1 MSARPTVRGYAAA
14 LALGVVV
21 TSAAVTGTLAL
32 VPLAVV
38 VGVPLVAAPW
48 LAHRRAHR
56 ALEVVEIHAHADPAT
71 VEVGSAMA
79 IVFSVTNRARR
90 GPASPRLGL
99 PPADD
104 RWQIRGTR
112 TVEPHQ
118 HLRLAPPLS
127 KLVAL
132 PTPEPG
138 ATQSYRL
145 PVPTGRRGV
154 FELPPS
160 RCWAHDPLGLFG
172 SPGPQTPAVHAVV
185 HPVPVDPGQPI
196 AGLGPARSGEVPDPV
211 RSSGGS
217 GLGDLEG
224 IRPYVIGD
232 RLSLLH
238 WPARARYG
246 TWFVRHF
253 GSDGV
258 AAVPLV
264 LDDRAGVHRKAD
276 FERLVSTMLW
286 VLQQALDSGRPVVFL
301 TLSGRSFSLEP
312 NQQGRAHAQLI
323 LAELQPSSAR
333 SGRVPSVAR
342 GSVVLTTQTGAQR
355 LAPSLGLAADDAG
368 GSGAVPVL
376 SSGPVVVV

>member
-1 MSARPTVRGYAAA
+1 MRARPTVRGYVAA

-21 TSAAVTGTLAL
+21 TSAAVTGTPAL

-38 VGVPLVAAPW
+38 VGVPLVSAPW
-48 LAHRRAHR
+48 LAQRRAQR
-56 ALEVVEIHAHADPAT
+56 ALETVEIHGHADPAT
-71 VEVGSAMA
+71 VDVGSAMA
-79 IVFSVTNRARR
+79 IVLSVTNRALG
-90 GPASPRLGL
+90 GPASPGLGL
-99 PPADD
+99 PPAQD

-112 TVEPHQ
+112 TVESHQ

-138 ATQSYRL
+138 TTQSHRL

-160 RCWAHDPLGLFG
+160 RCWAHDPLSLFG
-172 SPGPQTPAVHAVV
+172 SPGPLTPAVHAVV

-196 AGLGPARSGEVPDPV
+196 AGLGPARSGEVPDLV

-224 IRPYVIGD
+224 IRPYVVGD

-246 TWFVRHF
+246 AWFVRHF

-276 FERLVSTMLW
+276 FERLVSTMMW
-286 VLQQALDSGRPVVFL
+286 ILQQAMDSGRPVLFL

-312 NQQGRAHAQLI
+312 NERGRAHAQLI
-323 LAELQPSSAR
+323 LAELQPSSSR
-333 SGRVPSVAR
+333 SGRVHSAAR
-342 GSVVLTTQTGAQR
+342 GSVVLTTRTGAQR
-355 LAPSLGLAADDAG
+355 LAPWLGHAVDHAG
-368 GSGAVPVL
+368 ASGTVPVL
-376 SSGPVVVV
+376 SSGTVLVV

>member
-1 MSARPTVRGYAAA
+1 
-14 LALGVVV
+14 
-21 TSAAVTGTLAL
+21 
-32 VPLAVV
+32 
-38 VGVPLVAAPW
+38 
-48 LAHRRAHR
+48 
-56 ALEVVEIHAHADPAT
+56 
-71 VEVGSAMA
+71 
-79 IVFSVTNRARR
+79 
-90 GPASPRLGL
+90 
-99 PPADD
+99 
-104 RWQIRGTR
+104 
-112 TVEPHQ
+112 
-118 HLRLAPPLS
+118 
-127 KLVAL
+127 
-132 PTPEPG
+132 
-138 ATQSYRL
+138 
-145 PVPTGRRGV
+145 
-154 FELPPS
+154 
-160 RCWAHDPLGLFG
+160 
-172 SPGPQTPAVHAVV
+172 VHAVV

-196 AGLGPARSGEVPDPV
+196 AGLGPARSGDVPDPV

-217 GLGDLEG
+217 GIGDLEG

-246 TWFVRHF
+246 AWFVRHF

-286 VLQQALDSGRPVVFL
+286 ILQQALDSGRPVLFL

-312 NQQGRAHAQLI
+312 NQRGRAHAQLI
-323 LAELQPSSAR
+323 LAELQPSSSR
-333 SGRVPSVAR
+333 SGRVHSVAR

-368 GSGAVPVL
+368 ASGAVPFL